1 MSNLATMNSVYP
13 FGDVGDGIFTD
24 LQSLDVPW
32 KESDIDEALD
42 IVYYSMSGEKSV
54 TNIILKRLDEDGE
67 LPTTA
72 RTEIANSL
80 FALFGTQWAK
90 LYETLSF
97 EYDPIENYRLTESE
111 AIAKHDEGSNTDS
124 GTIDRDATNSRT
136 DSGTIDR
143 DATNS
148 RTDSG
153 TIDRDATNSRTDSGT
168 VEKDGTQADITNKVY
183 GFNSSTAVN
192 SDESENGIDLTE
204 THDLTFGESVDE
216 TETHDLTF
224 GESVDETETHDLI
237 FGESVDETETH
248 DLTYTNEQDS
258 SINRSFTRS
267 GNIGVTT
274 SQQMIASERELW
286 RWNFFNVVFRD
297 IDSILCLPI
306 YSYEMECD

>member
-1 MSNLATMNSVYP
+1 MSNKATMNSVYP
-13 FGDVGDGIFTD
+13 YGDVGNGIFTD
-24 LQSLDVPW
+24 LQTLDVPW
-32 KESDIDEALD
+32 KESDIEDTLD
-42 IVYYSMSGEKSV
+42 IVYYSMSGEKTVS
-54 TNIILKRLDEDGE
+54 NIILKRLNEDGE
-67 LPTTA
+67 LPNIA
-72 RTEIANSL
+72 RVEIANSL
-80 FALFGTQWAK
+80 FALFGTQWGK

-111 AIAKHDEGSNTDS
+111 AIAKHDEGSN
-124 GTIDRDATNSRT
+124 
-136 DSGTIDR
+136 
-143 DATNS
+143 
-148 RTDSG
+148 TDSG

-216 TETHDLTF
+216 TETHDLT
-224 GESVDETETHDLI
+224 
-237 FGESVDETETH
+237 
-248 DLTYTNEQDS
+248 YTNEQDS

-286 RWNFFNVVFRD
+286 RWNFFNIVFRD
-297 IDSILCLPI
+297 IDSVLCLPI
-306 YSYEMECD
+306 YSYETECD